1 MLRELA
7 LHPPTPPVETP
18 FGCEACVL
26 DAGDARGAAFSVHD
40 PSYAMPATHLRR
52 CYGWH
57 GRGERPE
64 KPTKPAPDADAEE
77 KPCALDARAIFRAR
91 RNPPIRHWLSHASW
105 RHVEKRRRRRS
116 PVKVEEPAKKA
127 PAKRRRRRSTKP
139 IIDVEAPP
147 RDADRCWPDEASPRW
162 ARRRG
167 AAKTEGLNSRHW
179 RREKGIQTKARRAA
193 EAAMRRD
200 APRKAPVAIDAVRG
214 HFLMRWYLDRI
225 RNYVARRKWRRLK
238 KEEREVLKER
248 AAEASRFDED
258 AKRRA
263 RAARA
268 QRRWRELS
276 WRHVNRVEGLGGS
289 PVESRR
295 RRAAERKFEG
305 RRWTRLELG
314 WDATLG

>member
-1 MLRELA
+1 
-7 LHPPTPPVETP
+7 
-18 FGCEACVL
+18 
-26 DAGDARGAAFSVHD
+26 
-40 PSYAMPATHLRR
+40 MPATHLRR

-105 RHVEKRRRRRS
+105 RHVEKRRRRS
-116 PVKVEEPAKKA
+116 PVKVEEPVKKA

-139 IIDVEAPP
+139 VIDVEAPP
-147 RDADRCWPDEASPRW
+147 KDEDRCWPDEASPRW

-167 AAKTEGLNSRHW
+167 AAKTAGLNSRHW

-200 APRKAPVAIDAVRG
+200 APRKPPVSIEAVRG
-214 HFLMRWYLDRI
+214 HFLLRWYLDRI

-295 RRAAERKFEG
+295 RRAAERKYEG

-314 WDATLG
+314 WDATIDE

>member
-1 MLRELA
+1 
-7 LHPPTPPVETP
+7 
-18 FGCEACVL
+18 
-26 DAGDARGAAFSVHD
+26 
-40 PSYAMPATHLRR
+40 
-52 CYGWH
+52 
-57 GRGERPE
+57 
-64 KPTKPAPDADAEE
+64 
-77 KPCALDARAIFRAR
+77 
-91 RNPPIRHWLSHASW
+91 
-105 RHVEKRRRRRS
+105 
-116 PVKVEEPAKKA
+116 
-127 PAKRRRRRSTKP
+127 
-139 IIDVEAPP
+139 
-147 RDADRCWPDEASPRW
+147 
-162 ARRRG
+162 
-167 AAKTEGLNSRHW
+167 
-179 RREKGIQTKARRAA
+179 
-193 EAAMRRD
+193 MRRD

-214 HFLMRWYLDRI
+214 HFLLRWYLDRI

-258 AKRRA
+258 AKRQA

-314 WDATLG
+314 WDATIDE